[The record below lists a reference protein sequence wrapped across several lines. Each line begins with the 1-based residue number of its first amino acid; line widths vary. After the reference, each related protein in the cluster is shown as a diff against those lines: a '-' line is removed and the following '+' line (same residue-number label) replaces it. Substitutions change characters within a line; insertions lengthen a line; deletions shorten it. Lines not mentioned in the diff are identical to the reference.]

1 VTITRD
7 YDVLRPVIPCAALET
22 ITLQCPGEVLL
33 PQAGLRVECMPAASQ
48 IDGPDCFTVL
58 PAGPLVLRH
67 RLSGD
72 AIRLPGGTKTLKKL
86 FIDRKIPAMER
97 RMIPVVADAQGVVG
111 VYGIG
116 ANQDRLGC
124 GVMIRFIKI

>member
-1 VTITRD
+1 
-7 YDVLRPVIPCAALET
+7 
-22 ITLQCPGEVLL
+22 
-33 PQAGLRVECMPAASQ
+33 
-48 IDGPDCFTVL
+48 
-58 PAGPLVLRH
+58 VLRH